1 MGRRHKK
8 PLMGKYALSGRPAQQ
23 ESPGI
28 GVKVGRDIWTNRSV
42 TVKAFDV
49 AKFEKQQQQLRRAD
63 AAHHAAATATTIV
76 ADDGDHNNNAHA
88 HAGGTRCRGDGDDG
102 GAAVVGLFRE
112 LIKFEIATLSKTNG
126 HPNVVQLVDVLAS
139 PTGNKIFVVMETVS
153 GGGDLF
159 EAIAAEGR

>member
-1 MGRRHKK
+1 MGRQRKK
-8 PLMGKYALSGRPAQQ
+8 PLMGKYALSGGPAQQ

-28 GVKVGRDIWTNRSV
+28 EVKLGRDIWTNRSV

-49 AKFEKQQQQLRRAD
+49 AKFEKQQRRMQADDANDADAD
-63 AAHHAAATATTIV
+63 AAAGF
-76 ADDGDHNNNAHA
+76 DSGDV
-88 HAGGTRCRGDGDDG
+88 AGGCYCRGDDSGG

-112 LIKFEIATLSKTNG
+112 LIKFEVATLSKTNG

-139 PTGNKIFVVMETVS
+139 PAGNKIFVVLETVS

-159 EAIAAEGR
+159 EAIAAEGG